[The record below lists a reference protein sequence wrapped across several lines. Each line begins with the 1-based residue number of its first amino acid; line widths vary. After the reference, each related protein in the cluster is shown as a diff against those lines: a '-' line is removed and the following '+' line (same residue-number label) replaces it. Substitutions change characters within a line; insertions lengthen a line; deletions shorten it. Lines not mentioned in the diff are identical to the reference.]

1 MAKMRDG
8 YMATRKEHFTY
19 SLFFFGQN
27 LLWGFAGL
35 VVTYLTDIGL
45 TAALAG
51 TILIVPK
58 IWDAVNDTIFGVIV
72 DKTRFKNGQK
82 FLPWVKIGVAAIGVT
97 TLLMFAIPASTPQT
111 LKIIW
116 FVVAYIL
123 FDAAY
128 TMLDAPAF
136 ALPTVMTNN
145 IQERTALVS
154 GNKLWAMVGGV
165 LAAVL
170 VPMLQKKL
178 GWFGAGCLFIIGGVI
193 LMLPLLFCAKERQS
207 EEQKK
212 EEEVTFKQMLNYLGK
227 NKYLLIALVAMLL
240 FGLTAVESALSIY
253 IARICFGNQSLGT
266 VLAACVALPV
276 ILISAIIPPLAR
288 KIDKFWILV
297 IGIASSIVI
306 NVITYFVGFSNVTM
320 AIVFTA
326 LKCMGLAFWQVIIYM
341 LVADTVEYGT
351 YKSGTRAAGIT
362 FSLQTFV
369 SKLKNALISSLVA
382 YSLALTGFV
391 EGENA
396 VQPAGVA
403 EGIWGIFTFLPV
415 IGYAI
420 ALAVLLIGYKLRDDS
435 VQVMAKYNSGEIT
448 YEEAVA
454 VLGDKFG
461 APAVRGE

>member
-58 IWDAVNDTIFGVIV
+58 IWDAINDTIFGVIV

>member
-8 YMATRKEHFTY
+8 YIATRKEHFTY

-58 IWDAVNDTIFGVIV
+58 IWDAINDTIFGVIV

-178 GWFGAGCLFIIGGVI
+178 GWFGAGCIFIIGGVI

-240 FGLTAVESALSIY
+240 FGLTAVESSLSIY

-266 VLAACVALPV
+266 ILAACVALPV

-306 NVITYFVGFSNVTM
+306 NIITYFVGFSNVTL

-326 LKCMGLAFWQVIIYM
+326 LKCMGLAFWQVIVYM

-382 YSLALTGFV
+382 FSLALTGFV

>member
-8 YMATRKEHFTY
+8 YMAMRKEHFTY

-369 SKLKNALISSLVA
+369 SKLKNALIYSLVA

>member
-240 FGLTAVESALSIY
+240 FGLTAVESALSRPKGEQY
-253 IARICFGNQSLGT
+253 I
-266 VLAACVALPV
+266 
-276 ILISAIIPPLAR
+276 
-288 KIDKFWILV
+288 
-297 IGIASSIVI
+297 
-306 NVITYFVGFSNVTM
+306 
-320 AIVFTA
+320 
-326 LKCMGLAFWQVIIYM
+326 
-341 LVADTVEYGT
+341 
-351 YKSGTRAAGIT
+351 
-362 FSLQTFV
+362 
-369 SKLKNALISSLVA
+369 
-382 YSLALTGFV
+382 
-391 EGENA
+391 
-396 VQPAGVA
+396 
-403 EGIWGIFTFLPV
+403 
-415 IGYAI
+415 
-420 ALAVLLIGYKLRDDS
+420 
-435 VQVMAKYNSGEIT
+435 
-448 YEEAVA
+448 
-454 VLGDKFG
+454 
-461 APAVRGE
+461 